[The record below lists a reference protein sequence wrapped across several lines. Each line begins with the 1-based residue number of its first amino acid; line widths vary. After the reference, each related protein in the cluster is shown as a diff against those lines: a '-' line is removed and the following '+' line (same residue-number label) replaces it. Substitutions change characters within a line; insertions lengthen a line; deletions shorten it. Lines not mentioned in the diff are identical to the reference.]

1 MKHRDTTRVY
11 TSSRKW
17 RPGDVECPL
26 YRTLFIPA
34 FKPAC
39 QRGTGATCG
48 ECAAHHAPQGTQGL
62 LPLDEGH
69 GVERRPRDVSADPLP
84 W

>member
-1 MKHRDTTRVY
+1 MTDRQTLIAHARM
-11 TSSRKW
+11 S
-17 RPGDVECPL
+17 GGA
-26 YRTLFIPA
+26 RTL
-34 FKPAC
+34 PAC

-48 ECAAHHAPQGTQGL
+48 ECAAHHAPQGTQAL